1 MAGMERR
8 GFELALLGVLAV
20 LWGASFAFINLG
32 VQGFGP
38 ITFIGLRCAIAAV
51 ALHLVMRLRGI
62 TMPRDGASWRAFAIQ
77 AALATV
83 TPFLLIAWGSREVA
97 SALAVVLASTSPIFA
112 FLLGFV
118 FRRAEPPGWRK
129 GLGVTLGIAGAA
141 AIVGH
146 QGLGGGS
153 LWHMLAIV
161 LSGALFALSGYTG
174 LSNFHD
180 KDPIVPALGAQCVGL
195 CVLLPLGALVETPWT
210 ATPSASAWFGLF
222 GLALFSTAAA
232 SVIWF
237 RLLRTLGV
245 VAATSQAYLRVPV
258 GAAIGVF
265 LLGEAFP
272 WAAVAG
278 TALVMAGVAL
288 MTLRPPRAPP
298 IPRRH

>member
-1 MAGMERR
+1 MGAMERR

-20 LWGASFAFINLG
+20 LWGSSFAFIHLG

-38 ITFIGLRCAIAAV
+38 LTFIGLRCAIAAV
-51 ALHLVMRLRGI
+51 VLYLVMRLRGI
-62 TMPRDGASWRAFAIQ
+62 TMPRDAASWRAFGIQ
-77 AALATV
+77 ASLATV
-83 TPFLLIAWGSREVA
+83 TPFLLIAWGSQEVA

-112 FLLGFV
+112 FLLGFL

-129 GLGVTLGIAGAA
+129 GLGVTLGIAGVA

-161 LSGALFALSGYTG
+161 FSGALFALSGYTG
-174 LSNFHD
+174 LSNFQD

-195 CVLLPLGALVETPWT
+195 CVLLPLGALVEAPWN

-245 VAATSQAYLRVPV
+245 VATTSQAYLRVPI

-278 TALVMAGVAL
+278 TALVMVGVAL
-288 MTLRPPRAPP
+288 MTLRPRPAPP
-298 IPRRH
+298 IPSRN

>member
-8 GFELALLGVLAV
+8 GFALALLGVLAV
-20 LWGASFAFINLG
+20 LWGSSFAFINLG

-38 ITFIGLRCAIAAV
+38 ITFIGLRCAIAAAV
-51 ALHLVMRLRGI
+51 LYAVMRLRGI
-62 TMPRDGASWRAFAIQ
+62 AMPTDGASWRAFGIQ
-77 AALATV
+77 AGLATV
-83 TPFLLIAWGSREVA
+83 TPFLLIAWGSKEVA

-112 FLLGFV
+112 FLLGFA
-118 FRRAEPPGWRK
+118 FRRAERPGWRK
-129 GLGVTLGIAGAA
+129 GLGVTLGIAGVA

-161 LSGALFALSGYTG
+161 FSGALFALSGYTG
-174 LSNFHD
+174 LSNFQD
-180 KDPIVPALGAQCVGL
+180 KDPIIPALGAQCIGIM
-195 CVLLPLGALVETPWT
+195 VLLPLGALIEAPWN
-210 ATPSASAWFGLF
+210 ATPSASAWLGLF

-245 VAATSQAYLRVPV
+245 VATTSQAYLRVPV
-258 GAAIGVF
+258 GAAIGVL

-272 WAAVAG
+272 WAAMAG

-288 MTLRPPRAPP
+288 MTLRAPERRPIQRA
-298 IPRRH
+298 